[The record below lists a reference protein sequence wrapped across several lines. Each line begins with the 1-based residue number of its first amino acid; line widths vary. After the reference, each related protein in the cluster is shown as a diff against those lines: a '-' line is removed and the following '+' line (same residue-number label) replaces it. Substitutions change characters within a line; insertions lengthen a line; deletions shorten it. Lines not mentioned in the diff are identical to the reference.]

1 MVQLTEKQKY
11 EIVVKHELGINNVDI
26 SKSMN
31 INRRTV
37 INWLNR
43 YSTTN
48 TVDRKSGSG
57 RKKI

>member
-11 EIVVKHELGINNVDI
+11 EIVVKHEMDLNNVEI
-26 SKSMN
+26 SKEMN
-31 INRRTV
+31 INRGTV
-37 INWLNR
+37 INWINR

-48 TVDRKSGSG
+48 TVNRKSGSG